1 MKNFELTSQMQTISG
16 VFYPKGY
23 AVIMFEKT
31 EDAEKVA
38 HEWENR
44 AGNSGDSKSNDSGV
58 MLLSPPM
65 VLRHIG
71 RVEGESDVE
80 LPSVGTEGATVR
92 KYVDLARAGHC
103 ALMVKV
109 GSDKEV
115 EALMTEVRKVPFSY
129 GQRYHL
135 LAMRDLE

>member
-1 MKNFELTSQMQTISG
+1 MKNFELTPQMQTMSG

-23 AVIMFEKT
+23 AVIMFEKS
-31 EDAEKVA
+31 EDAEQIA
-38 HEWENR
+38 HEWESR
-44 AGNSGDSKSNDSGV
+44 TGNDST

-71 RVEGESDVE
+71 KVEGESDVE

-109 GSDKEV
+109 ASDEEA
-115 EALMTEVRKVPFSY
+115 EALMLEVRKVPFSY

-135 LAMRDLE
+135 LAMEDLE